1 MRLNQAKKDAGER
14 AKVLEVG
21 CPPRSPT
28 AVPGFLSPTLGWK
41 EEDATK
47 ARIFLVQECTVEHI
61 RCRRWK
67 TCVDG
72 TSWTGARDVDGF
84 EPTNQDAGQLAKV
97 S

>member
-47 ARIFLVQECTVEHI
+47 ARIFLVQECTVEHPMSALEDMCGRDLVDRST
-61 RCRRWK
+61 RC
-67 TCVDG
+67 
-72 TSWTGARDVDGF
+72 
-84 EPTNQDAGQLAKV
+84 
-97 S
+97 